1 MKTYATVHAVA
12 TNGKGEYLILQ
23 RADHRTNP
31 GTWNVVTGYLHER
44 ESAEDAALR
53 ELKEETN
60 LEGEIIKTS
69 EPFWRDNGDTRWI
82 MVSSLI
88 MVKNID
94 ELKIDPAE
102 SQNFKWIKADDSLI
116 EESPGMKLSFKYLG
130 LLAEKT

>member
-1 MKTYATVHAVA
+1 MKTYTTVHAVA

-31 GTWNVVTGYLHER
+31 GSWNVVTGYLHER

-60 LEGEIIKTS
+60 LEGDIIKTS
-69 EPFWRDNGDTRWI
+69 EPFWRDNADTRWI

-88 MVKNID
+88 RIKNLDQI
-94 ELKIDPAE
+94 KIDPNE
-102 SQNFKWIKADDSLI
+102 SKGFKWIKPNDPLI
-116 EESPGMKLSFKYLG
+116 EGSPGMKLSFKYLE
-130 LLAEKT
+130 LI